1 MQVCMRMIRPV
12 FLIILSLLSTSVT
25 AQKYALLVG
34 VGDYPN
40 LPESAQLLG
49 PENDVEIIQNVL
61 LKNQFDKKYI
71 YSLVTKPSFESPTR
85 RNILTRLEQLVT
97 AAGEG
102 DFFYLHFSG
111 HGSRQPAKVQSND
124 EADGLDEIFLP
135 TDVGEW
141 NKETGAVK
149 NAIVDNEIAYYIN
162 AIRDRGADV
171 WIVFDSCHSGTMTRG
186 AAMPDIRFRQV
197 APSILD
203 IPATPVNKSQSTANL
218 PFRQW
223 NDPSHDKDKGLQKA
237 LFQATANSLS
247 KTRGELIAFSA
258 AQSTQTTPEMKLP
271 RSDDA
276 SQYHGLFTYALMDV
290 LGSNSTLSY
299 QQLAQKI
306 VARYESIPW
315 RSSIPLFSATD
326 LTKSVFDSEYSGE
339 PQFVGKIQGKE
350 LVIQG
355 GALSMLTANSLV
367 AIYSDPLALDKDY
380 LAEATID
387 RATAVTSYA
396 SVQPL
401 DTGTWPE
408 NVYVRIIDS
417 ALNATL
423 NIAML
428 PSKNRTP
435 SQGEALQAQLENIV
449 SRQPQFALS
458 EVNNASILVSQ
469 FDNMYWFLRADQS
482 LPCEEQQIEKA
493 QEAICFEDRVAQQLL
508 NVSVPRSQRSRL
520 VAIENSLLK
529 IANVERLLSSNAR
542 LTGTQ
547 KHLKVEFGVKRGNK
561 VQSLPVNVRP
571 TLKEND
577 QILFEIRNIS
587 RKPQDINILFI
598 DSQYGITQLH
608 PQSGQPNRLQ
618 PNESLSF
625 NWYVNVSTTGVEHL
639 MLFSQIS
646 EGVGVSFVHLEQA
659 PLQVSTRGFKLGSPP
674 EKGGVELFSWEV
686 GNDL

>member
-1 MQVCMRMIRPV
+1 MQVCMSMIRLV
-12 FLIILSLLSTSVT
+12 FLVIVSLLSTSVT

-49 PENDVEIIQNVL
+49 PENDIEIIQNVL
-61 LKNQFDKKYI
+61 FKNKFDKKHI
-71 YSLVTKPSFESPTR
+71 HSLVTKQSFESPTR
-85 RNILTRLEQLVT
+85 DNILTRLEQLVT
-97 AAGEG
+97 VASED

-111 HGSRQPAKVQSND
+111 HGSRQPAKAQSND

-141 NKETGAVK
+141 NKETGVVE

-203 IPATPVNKSQSTANL
+203 IPKIPANKPRSTTSV
-218 PFRQW
+218 PFSQW
-223 NDPSHDKDKGLQKA
+223 NVPSHDKDTGLQKA
-237 LFQATANSLS
+237 LFHADTNSVS
-247 KTRGELIAFSA
+247 TSRGELIAFSA

-271 RSDDA
+271 RSNDA
-276 SQYHGLFTYALMDV
+276 SRFHGLFTYALMDV
-290 LGSNSTLSY
+290 LGSNSALSY

-326 LTKSVFDSEYSGE
+326 LTKSVFDSEDHGE
-339 PQFVGKIQGKE
+339 QQFVGKILGKE

-367 AIYSDPLALDKDY
+367 AIYSDPLAQDKEY
-380 LAEATID
+380 LAEITID

-396 SVQPL
+396 SVQSL
-401 DTGTWPE
+401 ETGTWPD

-417 ALNATL
+417 ALNTTL

-435 SQGEALQAQLENIV
+435 SQGQALQAQLEKIV
-449 SRQPQFALS
+449 SRQPQFRLS
-458 EVNNASILVSQ
+458 EVDNASILVSQ
-469 FDNMYWFLRADQS
+469 FDNKYWFLRADQS
-482 LPCEEQQIEKA
+482 LPCEEQQTVKA
-493 QEAICFEDRVAQQLL
+493 QEATCLEDRVAQRLL
-508 NVSVPRSQRSRL
+508 NVSVPHSQRSRL
-520 VAIENSLLK
+520 AVIKNSLLK
-529 IANVERLLSSNAR
+529 IANVERLLSSNVR
-542 LTGTQ
+542 LRGTQ
-547 KHLKVEFGVKRGNK
+547 KHLKVEFGVKRGSK
-561 VQSLPVNVRP
+561 VQLLPVNVRP
-571 TLKEND
+571 MLKKND
-577 QILFEIRNIS
+577 QILFEVKNIS

-646 EGVGVSFVHLEQA
+646 EGVGVSFVHLEQT

-674 EKGGVELFSWEV
+674 EKGGIELFSWEV

>member
-1 MQVCMRMIRPV
+1 MQICSKVIRLV
-12 FLIILSLLSTSVT
+12 FLILLSLLSTGVT

-40 LPESAQLLG
+40 LPESTQLLG

-61 LKNQFDKKYI
+61 LKNKFDKKNI

-85 RNILTRLEQLVT
+85 HNILARLKQLVAT
-97 AAGEG
+97 ADEG

-111 HGSRQPAKVQSND
+111 HGSRQPAKAQAND

-135 TDVGEW
+135 TDAGEW
-141 NKETGAVK
+141 NAETGEVN

-162 AIRDRGADV
+162 AIRNRGADV

-186 AAMPDIRFRQV
+186 AAMSDIRFRQV

-203 IPATPVNKSQSTANL
+203 IPTIPTNKPQSTASL
-218 PFRQW
+218 PFSQW
-223 NDPSHDKDKGLQKA
+223 NEPGHNKDTGLQKA
-237 LFQATANSLS
+237 LFNTVENSLS
-247 KTRGELIAFSA
+247 TTRGELIAFSA

-271 RSDDA
+271 RSNDA
-276 SQYHGLFTYALMDV
+276 SQFHGLFTYALMDV

-306 VARYESIPW
+306 LARYESIPW

-326 LTKSVFDSEYSGE
+326 LTKSVFGSEESE
-339 PQFVGKIQGKE
+339 DQQFVGRIQGEE
-350 LVIQG
+350 LIIQG
-355 GALSMLTANSLV
+355 GELSMLTANSLV
-367 AIYSDPLALDKDY
+367 ALYSDPLTQDKDY
-380 LAEATID
+380 LANVTIE
-387 RATAVTSYA
+387 RATAVTSYV
-396 SVQPL
+396 SIQSL
-401 DTGTWPE
+401 ETGTWPE

-428 PSKNRTP
+428 PSKNGTV
-435 SQGEALQAQLENIV
+435 SQRRVLQAQLEKIV
-449 SRQPQFALS
+449 SHQPQFKIS

-469 FDNMYWFLRADQS
+469 FDDKFWFLRADQS
-482 LPCEEQQIEKA
+482 LPCEEQPLDESY
-493 QEAICFEDRVAQQLL
+493 EMICLKERVTQRLL
-508 NVSVPRSQRSRL
+508 NVSVPRSQRSHL
-520 VAIENSLLK
+520 VVIKNSLLK
-529 IANVERLLSSNAR
+529 IANAERLLSSNVR

-547 KHLKVEFGVKRGNK
+547 KHLKVEFSVKRGNN
-561 VQSLPVNVRP
+561 VQSLPINVRP
-571 TLKEND
+571 RLQEND
-577 QILFEIRNIS
+577 QILFEIKNIS

-639 MLFSQIS
+639 LLFSQIS

-674 EKGGVELFSWEV
+674 DKGGLELFSWEV
-686 GNDL
+686 GHDQ